1 MWATYHLH
9 SDVQYS
15 LKVKLS
21 AALLKKVFQTLSEQV
36 HDHDMVHL
44 AVLSFFV
51 THKMKE
57 RNEGLAS
64 QLVNQL
70 ALPKQ
75 HNVSLHFNCFFLQ
88 TIRSPQ
94 SKRFGFPACAG
105 SSLTTLAA
113 RYSPVLRFSTKKK

>member
-75 HNVSLHFNCFFLQ
+75 HNVSLHFNC
-88 TIRSPQ
+88 
-94 SKRFGFPACAG
+94 RFGFPACAG